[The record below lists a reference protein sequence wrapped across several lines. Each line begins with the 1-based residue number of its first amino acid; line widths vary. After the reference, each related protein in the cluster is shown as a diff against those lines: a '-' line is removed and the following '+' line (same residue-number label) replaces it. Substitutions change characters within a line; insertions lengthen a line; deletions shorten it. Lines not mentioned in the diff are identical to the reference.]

1 MPALAQAMPRV
12 IGNAKD
18 PQCREAFA
26 LALASYR
33 SDNFLFSD
41 VEPPKGWP
49 AHLLLGWD
57 GQNNADIWYDK
68 AAFVERSDAPILYWQ
83 LHPSG
88 NKRFVGIDIWPNWKG
103 DYFNILLIDAALSE
117 AQVRAAQE
125 AGSLQSPLNE
135 KDQILFR
142 DRSGAYGLITLPE
155 GYEVERVWNVE
166 AVRHGR
172 VMRSCEILL
181 RDWTGKPVDQLP
193 PAVRDFARSLR
204 RALGPPYPGS
214 NGFTHASREID
225 VAKAWANAVDR
236 PWGLAAYND
245 ELAAFDRRHLR
256 AWGAQNRAQSAVLDR
271 LRTQRRPAMRALADY
286 YSRRFG
292 LAPSD
297 AERVSGFVLDY
308 MVVPHFAFDTT
319 SEQEEKEWTSHLTRN
334 PWPARAPRG

>member
-1 MPALAQAMPRV
+1 VKRNCLLFVLLLLMPALAQAMPRV

-125 AGSLQSPLNE
+125 AGTLQSPLNE
-135 KDQILFR
+135 KDQIRQGVRCKDCLTTKLMPATK
-142 DRSGAYGLITLPE
+142 DLEPDSLIA
-155 GYEVERVWNVE
+155 VWDIV
-166 AVRHGR
+166 
-172 VMRSCEILL
+172 
-181 RDWTGKPVDQLP
+181 
-193 PAVRDFARSLR
+193 LR
-204 RALGPPYPGS
+204 RG
-214 NGFTHASREID
+214 
-225 VAKAWANAVDR
+225 
-236 PWGLAAYND
+236 
-245 ELAAFDRRHLR
+245 
-256 AWGAQNRAQSAVLDR
+256 
-271 LRTQRRPAMRALADY
+271 
-286 YSRRFG
+286 
-292 LAPSD
+292 
-297 AERVSGFVLDY
+297 
-308 MVVPHFAFDTT
+308 
-319 SEQEEKEWTSHLTRN
+319 
-334 PWPARAPRG
+334 